1 MIPLVVPQEDVNS
14 ETAVLNAWLTEDG
27 APVKKGQAVCEV
39 ETTKTIFEVTATGDG
54 WLVRG
59 VDAKHEVGFNIPIGF
74 IAETQAEIATAR
86 EQLSAQT
93 PVPTSAPVADSTKK
107 ITAGARRLM
116 EQHHIA
122 DAQLPDKLVITER
135 DVRLLIGE
143 QADFFS
149 PLDRQARAGTRA
161 KSTIQ
166 RTLILGAGR
175 GAMQVMDILQHD
187 HRVEVI
193 GCVDDDSK
201 LHGETIYGLPILG
214 PIQLAEE
221 MFRAGRF
228 DAAIISV
235 STSNALRRR
244 WYEWL
249 KTFNVPFV
257 NAIDP
262 TAKINRGVVLGEGN
276 VVCAFVHIGVETHIA
291 NNNFLSAYNSIDHH
305 NLWGSHITTGP
316 AIATSSRVQVD
327 DDVKMGTGIFI
338 QPGVTIGQGAQI
350 ASGAVLTR
358 SVPAQHAAK
367 THVNVV
373 IVPLNTKG

>member
-14 ETAVLNAWLTEDG
+14 ETATLNTWLVEDG
-27 APVKKGQAVCEV
+27 AAVKKGQAVCEV
-39 ETTKTIFEVTATGDG
+39 ETTKTVFEVTATADG

-59 VDAKHEVGFNIPIGF
+59 VEDKREVGFNVPIGF
-74 IAETQAEIATAR
+74 IAETQAEMPNAR
-86 EQLSAQT
+86 AQLRAAT
-93 PVPTSAPVADSTKK
+93 PVLTSTPTTDAAKK

-122 DAQLPDKLVITER
+122 DAQLPDKPIITER
-135 DVRLLIGE
+135 DVRLLIGA

-149 PLDRQARAGTRA
+149 PVDRKARAGTRE
-161 KSTIQ
+161 KSAVQ

-187 HRVEVI
+187 HRVEVV
-193 GCVDDDSK
+193 GYLDDDSK

-214 PIQLAEE
+214 SIKLAEE
-221 MFRAGRF
+221 MFRDGRF

-249 KTFNVPFV
+249 KSFGVPFV

-262 TAKINRGVVLGEGN
+262 TAKINRGALLGEGN
-276 VVCAFVHIGVETHIA
+276 VVCAFVHIGVETRIA
-291 NNNFLSAYNSIDHH
+291 NNNFLNSLI
-305 NLWGSHITTGP
+305 
-316 AIATSSRVQVD
+316 
-327 DDVKMGTGIFI
+327 
-338 QPGVTIGQGAQI
+338 
-350 ASGAVLTR
+350 
-358 SVPAQHAAK
+358 
-367 THVNVV
+367 
-373 IVPLNTKG
+373 